1 MITLNDKCYITVV
14 KVVITGAATAIAG
27 KLITT
32 VWKLYLMALK
42 MLGMREVI

>member
-1 MITLNDKCYITVV
+1 MIFLNDKCYITVV
-14 KVVITGAATAIAG
+14 KVVITGAATAG